1 MGPVVEAPVVT
12 SKLKI
17 RPYLRDK
24 KQLSL
29 VVEVLVVSIILILIR
44 GRNGADTSVT
54 GLTTAIGGGGGAS
67 RS

>member
-1 MGPVVEAPVVT
+1 MVVVIYPVVEAPVVT

-29 VVEVLVVSIILILIR
+29 VVEVLVVYVVVILIEVGM
-44 GRNGADTSVT
+44 GR
-54 GLTTAIGGGGGAS
+54 IHP
-67 RS
+67 

>member
-1 MGPVVEAPVVT
+1 MVT

-29 VVEVLVVSIILILIR
+29 VVEVLVDTTDGSYKLVVGM
-44 GRNGADTSVT
+44 GR
-54 GLTTAIGGGGGAS
+54 IHP
-67 RS
+67 